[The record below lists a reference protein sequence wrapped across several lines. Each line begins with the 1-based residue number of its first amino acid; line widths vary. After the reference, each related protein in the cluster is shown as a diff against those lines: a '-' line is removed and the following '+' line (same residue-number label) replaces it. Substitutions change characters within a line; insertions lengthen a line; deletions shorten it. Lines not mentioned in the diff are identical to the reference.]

1 VAVEVITWVFSHS
14 QSKNGERLVMLA
26 IADACN
32 SPDGTGTWMSNAA
45 LCSKTNLSQ
54 RAVQVAVKG
63 CELLGELKVD
73 RNAGRGGVNRFAVV
87 MTEKVQILR
96 GADSAGFTDD
106 YPAESAGGPNG
117 GGTAGQGEKG
127 AESAPPSHGSG
138 PADSAP
144 GTVSTK
150 NSSSKSSKTRAKK
163 PKTPDDERADV
174 IEISNY
180 LADMIERVGSKRPDF
195 RSNKTWLRDAR
206 LLLDEKRPIPV
217 DVDRV
222 KLGIDWIEADDFW
235 VQPIQSMSNLRKN
248 WDKIRLAAQAKAKR
262 SANIQTGRMTGGMAP
277 ASNAPKNYTP
287 DARCEKHPTQPKK
300 CGSCRADALAP
311 RRSA

>member
-1 VAVEVITWVFSHS
+1 MAVEVITWVFVNSR
-14 QSKNGERLVMLA
+14 SKNGERLVMLA
-26 IADACN
+26 VANACN
-32 SPDGTGTWMSNAA
+32 SADGTGAWMSIAHLKA
-45 LCSKTNLSQ
+45 QTNLSE
-54 RAVQVAVKG
+54 RAVQAAVAG
-63 CELLGELKVD
+63 CRALGELEVE
-73 RNAGRGGVNRFAVV
+73 RNAGRGGVNKFAVV
-87 MTEKVQILR
+87 MAEKVQILR
-96 GADSAGFTDD
+96 GAESAGVDSRK
-106 YPAESAGGPNG
+106 PAESAGGPNG
-117 GGTAGQGEKG
+117 GGVAGQGKKG
-127 AESAPPSHGSG
+127 AESAPPSHASG

-150 NSSSKSSKTRAKK
+150 NSSTKSSKTRTKK
-163 PKTPDDERADV
+163 PKIADDERADV

-217 DVDRV
+217 NVDRV

-248 WDKIRLAAQAKAKR
+248 WDKIRLAAQAKAKK
-262 SANIQTGRMTGGMAP
+262 SANIQSGRMSGGMAP
-277 ASNAPKNYTP
+277 PSNAPKNYTP

-311 RRSA
+311 SRSA